1 MLTVEGAEGTWVINK
16 HAPTRQI
23 WLSSPQSGARHYA
36 YRCQL
41 RPVEGYTGRAGPD
54 RPPVGRTGR
63 PADMATAMNRFSGLN
78 MLGPYLRPYRGRVAL
93 ALLSLLVA
101 AGTVLAFGACLRA
114 LIDRGFAQ
122 GRPDVLNYAL
132 ASLLV
137 VAVVLAIASGA
148 RFYLVSWLGERVVGD
163 LRRDLFAHV
172 IRLGPAWFE
181 IKRSGDVMS
190 RISADAQ
197 LIEQVIGSSA
207 SVALRNMLMC
217 IGGVA
222 MLVITNPKLALF
234 VLAVVPFVVAP
245 IILFGRKV
253 RALSREAQA
262 RMADMVSE
270 GGETLDAVRT
280 VQAFA
285 QEDRAARR
293 FGEAT
298 ERAFDAARRRVARRA
313 VMTTLVIF
321 IVFAAV
327 GFLLWIG
334 GHDVISGRISAGDL
348 SAFVFYAVLVA
359 SSGGAISETIGDL
372 QRAAGAAERLAE
384 LARRTPGHRRSR
396 QSRRRCPGRCRAP
409 SRFEDVSF
417 RYPTRPD
424 TPGARPLRP
433 QGRAGRDGGDRRPL
447 GRGQDHGLQPAAAL
461 LRSAG
466 GARSASTASTSR
478 RSCFADLRR
487 RIAIVPQEPVLFT
500 ASVTENIRYGRP
512 DAGDAEVRAAA
523 EAASALGFIEALP
536 QGFATHLGA
545 RGVRLSGGQRQR
557 IAIARALLCDPADPA
572 ARRGDQRARRR
583 KRTGRPAGAR
593 PADAPAHHPGDRPSP
608 GDGPEGRPD
617 RGDRRGP
624 GGRCRPPCRSGA
636 P

>member
-1 MLTVEGAEGTWVINK
+1 
-16 HAPTRQI
+16 
-23 WLSSPQSGARHYA
+23 
-36 YRCQL
+36 
-41 RPVEGYTGRAGPD
+41 
-54 RPPVGRTGR
+54 
-63 PADMATAMNRFSGLN
+63 MNRFSGLN
-78 MLGPYLRPYRGRVAL
+78 LLGPYLRPYRGRVAL

-114 LIDRGFAQ
+114 LIDRGFTQ

-181 IKRSGDVMS
+181 VKRSGDVMS

-327 GFLLWIG
+327 GFLLWMG

-384 LARRTPGHRRSR
+384 LGAEPPVIVEAANPQTLPRPVQGSV
-396 QSRRRCPGRCRAP
+396 
-409 SRFEDVSF
+409 RFEDVSF

-424 TPGARPLRP
+424 SLALDRFDLSVAPGETVAIVGPS
-433 QGRAGRDGGDRRPL
+433 GAGKTTVFNL
-447 GRGQDHGLQPAAAL
+447 L
-461 LRSAG
+461 LRFYDPEAG
-466 GARSASTASTSR
+466 AIRVDGIDVREL
-478 RSCFADLRR
+478 CFADLRR
-487 RIAIVPQEPVLFT
+487 ALAIVPQEPVLFT
-500 ASVTENIRYGRP
+500 ASVADNIRYGRP

-523 EAASALGFIEALP
+523 EAASALSFIEALP
-536 QGFATHLGA
+536 QGFDTHLGA

-557 IAIARALLCDPADPA
+557 IAIARALLCDPAILLLDEA
-572 ARRGDQRARRR
+572 TSALDAESELAVQQALDRLMH
-583 KRTGRPAGAR
+583 KRTTLVIAHRLATVQKADRIVVIDHGRVVDIGRHADLVRRDGLYAR
-593 PADAPAHHPGDRPSP
+593 LAELQFNLSAAAS
-608 GDGPEGRPD
+608 
-617 RGDRRGP
+617 
-624 GGRCRPPCRSGA
+624 
-636 P
+636 

>member
-1 MLTVEGAEGTWVINK
+1 
-16 HAPTRQI
+16 
-23 WLSSPQSGARHYA
+23 
-36 YRCQL
+36 
-41 RPVEGYTGRAGPD
+41 
-54 RPPVGRTGR
+54 
-63 PADMATAMNRFSGLN
+63 MNRFSGLN
-78 MLGPYLRPYRGRVAL
+78 VLGPYLRPYRGRVAL

-132 ASLLV
+132 ASLIV

-163 LRRDLFAHV
+163 LRRDLFSHV
-172 IRLGPAWFE
+172 VRLGPAWFE
-181 IKRSGDVMS
+181 VKRSGDVMS

-298 ERAFDAARRRVARRA
+298 ERTFAAARQRIARRA

-327 GFLLWIG
+327 GFLLWMG

-384 LARRTPGHRRSR
+384 LGAEPPAIVEAVNPQTLPKPVQGNV
-396 QSRRRCPGRCRAP
+396 
-409 SRFEDVSF
+409 RFEEVSF

-424 TPGARPLRP
+424 SLALDRFDLAVAAGETVAIVGPSGAGKTTVFNL
-433 QGRAGRDGGDRRPL
+433 
-447 GRGQDHGLQPAAAL
+447 L
-461 LRSAG
+461 LRFYDPESGTIRIDGVDIRDLA
-466 GARSASTASTSR
+466 
-478 RSCFADLRR
+478 FADLRGAL
-487 RIAIVPQEPVLFT
+487 AIVPQEPVLFT
-500 ASVTENIRYGRP
+500 ASVADNIRYGRP
-512 DAGDAEVRAAA
+512 DAADAEVRAAA
-523 EAASALGFIEALP
+523 EAASALSFIEALP
-536 QGFATHLGA
+536 QGFATDLGA

-557 IAIARALLCDPADPA
+557 IAIARALLCDPAILLLDEA
-572 ARRGDQRARRR
+572 TSALDAESELAVQQALDRLMH
-583 KRTGRPAGAR
+583 KRTTLVIAHRLATVQKADRIVVIDHGRVVDVGRHADLVRRDGLYAR
-593 PADAPAHHPGDRPSP
+593 LAELQFNLSAAAS
-608 GDGPEGRPD
+608 
-617 RGDRRGP
+617 
-624 GGRCRPPCRSGA
+624 
-636 P
+636 

>member
-1 MLTVEGAEGTWVINK
+1 
-16 HAPTRQI
+16 
-23 WLSSPQSGARHYA
+23 
-36 YRCQL
+36 
-41 RPVEGYTGRAGPD
+41 
-54 RPPVGRTGR
+54 
-63 PADMATAMNRFSGLN
+63 MAFAMNRFSGLN
-78 MLGPYLRPYRGRVAL
+78 LLGPYLRPYRGRVAL

-132 ASLLV
+132 ASLLA

-163 LRRDLFAHV
+163 LRRDLFTHV
-172 IRLGPAWFE
+172 VRLGPAWFE
-181 IKRSGDVMS
+181 VKRSGDVMS

-207 SVALRNMLMC
+207 SVALRNTLMC

-222 MLVITNPKLALF
+222 MLVITNPKLALL
-234 VLAVVPFVVAP
+234 VLAVVPLVVAP

-285 QEDRAARR
+285 QEDRAAKR

-298 ERAFDAARRRVARRA
+298 ERTFAAARKRIVRRA

-327 GFLLWIG
+327 GFLLWMG

-384 LARRTPGHRRSR
+384 LGAEPAVIVETANPKPLSKPVQGSV
-396 QSRRRCPGRCRAP
+396 
-409 SRFEDVSF
+409 RFEAVSF

-424 TPGARPLRP
+424 SLALDRFDLSVTPGETVAIVGPS
-433 QGRAGRDGGDRRPL
+433 GAGKTTVFNL
-447 GRGQDHGLQPAAAL
+447 L
-461 LRSAG
+461 LRFYDPESG
-466 GARSASTASTSR
+466 TIRVDGVDIRDLR
-478 RSCFADLRR
+478 FADLRR
-487 RIAIVPQEPVLFT
+487 ALAIVPQEPVLFT
-500 ASVTENIRYGRP
+500 TSVAENIRYGRP
-512 DAGDAEVRAAA
+512 DAANAEVRAAA
-523 EAASALGFIEALP
+523 EAASALSFIEALP
-536 QGFATHLGA
+536 QGFDTHLGA

-557 IAIARALLCDPADPA
+557 IAIARALLCDPAILLLDEA
-572 ARRGDQRARRR
+572 TSALDAESELAVQQALDRLMH
-583 KRTGRPAGAR
+583 KRTTLVIAHRLATVQKADRIVVIDHGRVVDVGRHVDLVRRDGLYAR
-593 PADAPAHHPGDRPSP
+593 LAELQFNLSAAAS
-608 GDGPEGRPD
+608 
-617 RGDRRGP
+617 
-624 GGRCRPPCRSGA
+624 
-636 P
+636 

>member
-1 MLTVEGAEGTWVINK
+1 
-16 HAPTRQI
+16 
-23 WLSSPQSGARHYA
+23 
-36 YRCQL
+36 
-41 RPVEGYTGRAGPD
+41 
-54 RPPVGRTGR
+54 
-63 PADMATAMNRFSGLN
+63 MNRFSGLN
-78 MLGPYLRPYRGRVAL
+78 LLGPYLRPYRSRVLL
-93 ALLSLLVA
+93 ALLSLVVA

-137 VAVVLAIASGA
+137 VALVLAIASGA

-181 IKRSGDVMS
+181 IKHSGDVMS

-207 SVALRNMLMC
+207 SVALRNALMC
-217 IGGVA
+217 VGGVV
-222 MLVITNPKLALF
+222 MLVITNPKLALL
-234 VLAVVPFVVAP
+234 VLAVVPMVVAP

-262 RMADMVSE
+262 RMADMVAQ
-270 GGETLDAVRT
+270 GAETLDAVRT

-285 QEDRAARR
+285 QEERAAER

-298 ERAFDAARRRVARRA
+298 ELAFVAACRRVARRA

-327 GFLLWIG
+327 GFLLWMG
-334 GHDVISGRISAGDL
+334 GHDVLSGRISAGDL
-348 SAFVFYAVLVA
+348 SAFIFYAVLVA

-384 LARRTPGHRRSR
+384 LSAERPTIAEPS
-396 QSRRRCPGRCRAP
+396 AP
-409 SRFEDVSF
+409 KPLPKPLQGAVRFDAVSF

-424 TPGARPLRP
+424 TLALDRFDLAIAPGETVAIVGPS
-433 QGRAGRDGGDRRPL
+433 GAGKTTVFSL
-447 GRGQDHGLQPAAAL
+447 L
-461 LRSAG
+461 LRFYDPEAG
-466 GARSASTASTSR
+466 AIRLDGIDIRELA
-478 RSCFADLRR
+478 FADLRGA
-487 RIAIVPQEPVLFT
+487 IAIVPQEPVLFS
-500 ASVTENIRYGRP
+500 ASVADNIRYGRP
-512 DAGDAEVRAAA
+512 DASDEAVRAAA
-523 EAASALGFIEALP
+523 DAASALGFIEALP
-536 QGFATHLGA
+536 QGFATDLGA

-557 IAIARALLCDPADPA
+557 LAIARALLRDPAILLLDEA
-572 ARRGDQRARRR
+572 TSALDAESELAVQQALDRLMH
-583 KRTGRPAGAR
+583 KRTMLVIAHRLATVQK
-593 PADAPAHHPGDRPSP
+593 ADRIVVV
-608 GDGPEGRPD
+608 D
-617 RGDRRGP
+617 RGRVVDVGRHADLVRRDGLYA
-624 GGRCRPPCRSGA
+624 RLAELQFDLAAAAAAS
-636 P
+636 

>member
-1 MLTVEGAEGTWVINK
+1 
-16 HAPTRQI
+16 
-23 WLSSPQSGARHYA
+23 
-36 YRCQL
+36 
-41 RPVEGYTGRAGPD
+41 
-54 RPPVGRTGR
+54 
-63 PADMATAMNRFSGLN
+63 MATAMNRFSGLN
-78 MLGPYLRPYRGRVAL
+78 LLGPYLRPYRGRVAL

-132 ASLLV
+132 ASLLA

-181 IKRSGDVMS
+181 VKRSGDVMS

-207 SVALRNMLMC
+207 SVALRNTLMC

-222 MLVITNPKLALF
+222 MLVITNPKLALL
-234 VLAVVPFVVAP
+234 VLAVVPLVVAP

-298 ERAFDAARRRVARRA
+298 ERAFAAACRRVARRA

-327 GFLLWIG
+327 GFLLWMG

-384 LARRTPGHRRSR
+384 LGAEPAVIVEAANPKPLPKPLQGSV
-396 QSRRRCPGRCRAP
+396 
-409 SRFEDVSF
+409 RFEAVSF

-424 TPGARPLRP
+424 SLALDRFDLGITPGETVAIVGPS
-433 QGRAGRDGGDRRPL
+433 GAGKTTVFNL
-447 GRGQDHGLQPAAAL
+447 L
-461 LRSAG
+461 LRFYDPEAG
-466 GARSASTASTSR
+466 TIRIDGVDIRDLR
-478 RSCFADLRR
+478 FADLRGAL
-487 RIAIVPQEPVLFT
+487 AIVPQEPVLFT
-500 ASVTENIRYGRP
+500 ASVADNIRYGRP
-512 DAGDAEVRAAA
+512 DASDADVRAAA
-523 EAASALGFIEALP
+523 EAASALGFIETLP
-536 QGFATHLGA
+536 QGFDTHLGA

-557 IAIARALLCDPADPA
+557 IAIARALLCDPAILLLDEA
-572 ARRGDQRARRR
+572 TSALDAESELAVQQALDRLMH
-583 KRTGRPAGAR
+583 KRTTLVIAHRLATVQKADRIVVIDHGRVVDVGRHADLVRRDGLYAR
-593 PADAPAHHPGDRPSP
+593 LAELQFNLSAAAS
-608 GDGPEGRPD
+608 
-617 RGDRRGP
+617 
-624 GGRCRPPCRSGA
+624 
-636 P
+636 

>member
-1 MLTVEGAEGTWVINK
+1 
-16 HAPTRQI
+16 
-23 WLSSPQSGARHYA
+23 
-36 YRCQL
+36 
-41 RPVEGYTGRAGPD
+41 
-54 RPPVGRTGR
+54 
-63 PADMATAMNRFSGLN
+63 MAAAVNRFSGLN
-78 MLGPYLRPYRGRVAL
+78 LLGPYLRPYRGRAAL

-132 ASLLV
+132 ASLIA
-137 VAVVLAIASGA
+137 VALVLAIASGA

-181 IKRSGDVMS
+181 VKRSGDVMS

-207 SVALRNMLMC
+207 SIALRNTLMC
-217 IGGVA
+217 VGGVI
-222 MLVITNPKLALF
+222 MLVITNPKLALL
-234 VLAVVPFVVAP
+234 VLAVVPIVVAP

-285 QEDRAARR
+285 QEDRAAMR

-298 ERAFDAARRRVARRA
+298 ERTFAAARRRIARRA

-327 GFLLWIG
+327 GFLLWMG

-348 SAFVFYAVLVA
+348 TAFVFYAVLVA
-359 SSGGAISETIGDL
+359 TSGGAISETIGDL

-384 LARRTPGHRRSR
+384 LSAEPPAIVEAANPKPLPKPVQGSV
-396 QSRRRCPGRCRAP
+396 
-409 SRFEDVSF
+409 RFEEVSF

-424 TPGARPLRP
+424 SLALDRFELAVAPGETVAIVGPS
-433 QGRAGRDGGDRRPL
+433 GAGKTTVFNL
-447 GRGQDHGLQPAAAL
+447 L
-461 LRSAG
+461 LRFYDPESG
-466 GARSASTASTSR
+466 TIRIDGVDIRELR
-478 RSCFADLRR
+478 FADLRGTL
-487 RIAIVPQEPVLFT
+487 AIVPQEPVLFT
-500 ASVTENIRYGRP
+500 ASVTDNIRYGRP
-512 DAGDAEVRAAA
+512 DASEAAVRAAA
-523 EAASALGFIEALP
+523 EAASALAFIEGLP
-536 QGFATHLGA
+536 QGFATDLGA

-557 IAIARALLCDPADPA
+557 IAIARALLCDPAILLLDEATSALDAESELAVQQALDRLMHRRTTLVIAHRLATVQKADRIVVIDHGRVVDVGRHVDLVRRDGLYARLAELQFNLA
-572 ARRGDQRARRR
+572 AA
-583 KRTGRPAGAR
+583 A
-593 PADAPAHHPGDRPSP
+593 S
-608 GDGPEGRPD
+608 
-617 RGDRRGP
+617 
-624 GGRCRPPCRSGA
+624 
-636 P
+636 

>member
-1 MLTVEGAEGTWVINK
+1 
-16 HAPTRQI
+16 
-23 WLSSPQSGARHYA
+23 
-36 YRCQL
+36 
-41 RPVEGYTGRAGPD
+41 
-54 RPPVGRTGR
+54 
-63 PADMATAMNRFSGLN
+63 MNRFSGLN
-78 MLGPYLRPYRGRVAL
+78 LLGPYLRPYRGRVAL
-93 ALLSLLVA
+93 AVLSLLVA

-132 ASLLV
+132 ASLLA

-172 IRLGPAWFE
+172 VRLGPAWFE
-181 IKRSGDVMS
+181 VKRSGDVMS

-207 SVALRNMLMC
+207 SVALRNTLMC

-222 MLVITNPKLALF
+222 MLVITNPKLALL
-234 VLAVVPFVVAP
+234 VLAVVPLVVAP

-285 QEDRAARR
+285 QEDRAAKR

-298 ERAFDAARRRVARRA
+298 ERTFAAARQRIARRA

-327 GFLLWIG
+327 GFLLWMG
-334 GHDVISGRISAGDL
+334 GHDVISGHISAGDL

-384 LARRTPGHRRSR
+384 LGAEPAVIVEAANPMTLPKPVQGSV
-396 QSRRRCPGRCRAP
+396 
-409 SRFEDVSF
+409 RFEAVSF

-424 TPGARPLRP
+424 SLALDRFDLSVTPGETVAIVGPS
-433 QGRAGRDGGDRRPL
+433 GAGKTTVFNL
-447 GRGQDHGLQPAAAL
+447 L
-461 LRSAG
+461 LRFYDPES
-466 GARSASTASTSR
+466 GAIRVDGVDIR
-478 RSCFADLRR
+478 DLCFADLRGAL
-487 RIAIVPQEPVLFT
+487 AIVPQEPVLFT
-500 ASVTENIRYGRP
+500 TSVADNIRYGRP
-512 DAGDAEVRAAA
+512 DASDADVRAAA
-523 EAASALGFIEALP
+523 EAASALGFIETLP

-557 IAIARALLCDPADPA
+557 IAIARALLCDPAILLLDEA
-572 ARRGDQRARRR
+572 TSALDAESELAVQQALDRLMH
-583 KRTGRPAGAR
+583 KRTTLVIAHRLATVQKADRIVVIDHGRVVDVGRHADLVRRDGLYAR
-593 PADAPAHHPGDRPSP
+593 LAELQFNLSAAAS
-608 GDGPEGRPD
+608 
-617 RGDRRGP
+617 
-624 GGRCRPPCRSGA
+624 
-636 P
+636 